1 MVVRR
6 VIIIAGVLIVLGAL
20 TWGYRWSR
28 SEWIEPGHVGVMY
41 SARSGLEQR
50 VYTPRRLY
58 VPWFHQLYTYP
69 TLTQAAI
76 YTQDTAQGEDRSADG
91 IQVTTSDNAMT
102 TFDVVVYYRVRP
114 EDVFTVFKE
123 FGAIPIDTIQRVH
136 IRRAVKDA
144 CQAVGTQSD
153 AFSLMGKNRETA
165 AARLTS
171 ELQQRL
177 QPKGITVEMAYFC
190 QAYPQEALMQKINQ
204 RVNAYTQLTIATI
217 DQQIANVES
226 QAALVKSRAET
237 RAAAIKASQ
246 TQARSLELLQLET
259 DKQALERWNGQLP
272 PIQAKPGQT
281 LVIPNGLIS
290 ALQTATPEK
299 PSAPARAQEQS
310 PSTEGGGQ

>member
-6 VIIIAGVLIVLGAL
+6 VLIIAGVLIVIGAAV
-20 TWGYRWSR
+20 WGYRWSR
-28 SEWIEPGHVGVMY
+28 SEWIEAGHIGVMY
-41 SARSGLEQR
+41 SARSGLERQ
-50 VYTPRRLY
+50 VYTPRRVF

-76 YTQDTAQGEDRSADG
+76 YTEDTTQGEQVSADG
-91 IQVTTSDNAMT
+91 IQVTTSDNAIT

-144 CQAVGTQSD
+144 CQSVGTSVD
-153 AFSLMGKNRETA
+153 AFALMGRNREA
-165 AARLTS
+165 AGVRLTK
-171 ELQQRL
+171 ELQTRL
-177 QPKGITVEMAYFC
+177 QPKGITVEMAHFC

-204 RVNAYTQLTIATI
+204 RVNAYTQLTIAQI

-226 QAALVKSRAET
+226 QAALMKSRAET
-237 RAAAIKASQ
+237 RAAAIKSSQ
-246 TQARSLELLQLET
+246 TQARSLELLQLEA
-259 DKQALERWNGQLP
+259 DKAALERWNGQLP

-281 LVIPNGLIS
+281 LVIPSWLLS
-290 ALQTATPEK
+290 ALETAQPEK
-299 PSAPARAQEQS
+299 PAAGGPATNEK
-310 PSTEGGGQ
+310 EGQ